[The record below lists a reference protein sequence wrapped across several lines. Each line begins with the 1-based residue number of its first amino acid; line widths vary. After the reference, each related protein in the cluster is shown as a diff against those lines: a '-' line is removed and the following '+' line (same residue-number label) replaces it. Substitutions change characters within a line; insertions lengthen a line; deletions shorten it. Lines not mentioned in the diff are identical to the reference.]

1 MWTLILEGGYMVVED
16 SGSSL
21 LISSNFSVNKE
32 LAEIEI
38 KEVLETNLI
47 SDNTCIP
54 TQHLFKNLKRWL
66 INWIPL
72 DHILKLHE

>member
-21 LISSNFSVNKE
+21 LIYSNFSVNKE

-54 TQHLFKNLKRWL
+54 TQHFLRT
-66 INWIPL
+66 
-72 DHILKLHE
+72 

>member
-38 KEVLETNLI
+38 KEVLETSFI

-54 TQHLFKNLKRWL
+54 IQHFLRT
-66 INWIPL
+66 
-72 DHILKLHE
+72 